1 MILKEKQSR
10 CSDVCS
16 LCWSNTEGANRWPM
30 MKTTRFQPGKE
41 NGYRKMRGCKTKNH
55 FRSSAGRK
63 MNLSTENKEPEAK
76 KKINKEKRV
85 RHDDDALFG
94 SRAPSG

>member
-1 MILKEKQSR
+1 
-10 CSDVCS
+10 
-16 LCWSNTEGANRWPM
+16 
-30 MKTTRFQPGKE
+30 
-41 NGYRKMRGCKTKNH
+41 MRGCKTKNH